1 MSKSQRGITTVRWA
15 TRQHVRTEQ
24 AKRRSVWHR
33 WFAWYPVVV
42 SVEGEFDHW
51 VWLEHLERKW
61 SVGGYGDQKGRW
73 RYRHPVIDAEQY
85 DDVTG
90 DGSSAG
96 LEENRPHG
104 PTSEQVSGYRH

>member
-1 MSKSQRGITTVRWA
+1 MRWA

-51 VWLEHLERKW
+51 AWFEHLERKW

-73 RYRHPVIDAEQY
+73 KYRHPVVRSLRATPSEASIHLGEQSLQRANLHSEQY
-85 DDVTG
+85 DVAR
-90 DGSSAG
+90 DGSTAG
-96 LEENRPHG
+96 LE
-104 PTSEQVSGYRH
+104 

>member
-1 MSKSQRGITTVRWA
+1 MRWA

-73 RYRHPVIDAEQY
+73 KYRHPVVRAERAAPSEA
-85 DDVTG
+85 
-90 DGSSAG
+90 SSHLG
-96 LEENRPHG
+96 EQSLQRVNLH
-104 PTSEQVSGYRH
+104 SEQ